1 MEIKVQ
7 LVIMSHLSDI
17 QEDPNNKDNNL
28 KINFIKY
35 LIGSYPNLTDTID
48 VDKVCAHFLSKH
60 SKFYQTFKINLDN

>member
-1 MEIKVQ
+1 METRVQ
-7 LVIMSHLSDI
+7 MVIMSHLSDI

-48 VDKVCAHFLSKH
+48 VDRVCVWFLSKH
-60 SKFYQTFKINLDN
+60 SK